1 MREEVQ
7 IRTKKFA
14 LKTIKLYQSLPK
26 SEEARILGK
35 QFLRCATS
43 VAANYRSSLRARS
56 TAEFIAKLGIVVEEA
71 DESAFWMELLID
83 SEIVSQKQGEELLNE
98 SKELLKIF
106 SASRKTAKENLKIS
120 KIIKS
125 PN

>member
-1 MREEVQ
+1 MREDLL

-14 LKTIKLYQSLPK
+14 LASIKLYQSLPK
-26 SEEARILGK
+26 TEEARILGK

-43 VAANYRSSLRARS
+43 VGANYRSSLRARS
-56 TAEFIAKLGIVVEEA
+56 SAEFIAKLGIVVEEA
-71 DESAFWMELLID
+71 DESTFWLELLIE
-83 SEIVSQKQGEELLNE
+83 SEIVKSNKCEDFLKEA
-98 SKELLKIF
+98 KELLKIF

>member
-1 MREEVQ
+1 MREDLQ

-56 TAEFIAKLGIVVEEA
+56 TAEFIAKLGIVVEEV

-98 SKELLKIF
+98 SNELLKIF

>member
-1 MREEVQ
+1 M
-7 IRTKKFA
+7 
-14 LKTIKLYQSLPK
+14 
-26 SEEARILGK
+26 
-35 QFLRCATS
+35 
-43 VAANYRSSLRARS
+43 AANYRSSLRARS

>member
-1 MREEVQ
+1 MREDLQV
-7 IRTKKFA
+7 RTKKFA
-14 LKTIKLYQSLPK
+14 LKSIKLYQSLPK
-26 SEEARILGK
+26 SEESRILGK

-71 DESAFWMELLID
+71 DESTFWMELMIE
-83 SEIVSQKQGEELLNE
+83 SEIISEKEGEKLLEE

-106 SASRKTAKENLKIS
+106 SASRKTAKENQKLN
-120 KIIKS
+120 KS
-125 PN
+125 LN